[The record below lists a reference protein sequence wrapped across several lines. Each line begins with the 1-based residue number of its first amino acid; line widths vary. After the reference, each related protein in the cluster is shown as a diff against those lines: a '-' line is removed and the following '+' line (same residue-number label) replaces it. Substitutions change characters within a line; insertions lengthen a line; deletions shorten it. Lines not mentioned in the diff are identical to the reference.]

1 MQNLK
6 QKLVPVAVAIGL
18 FLLLSIVYMYPTL
31 QGKNLKQ
38 QDVVQHHG
46 MSKELVD
53 YRNATGKEAL
63 WTNSMFGGMPGYMVS
78 TQFRGN
84 KLSVIHRLLVLGNWR
99 PICFVFLYLIGFYL
113 ALLAFG
119 VNPWLSIVGAIA
131 YGFSSYF
138 FIIIDVGHISK
149 VLALGY
155 LPPIIGGIHLAFRKK
170 YLWGGILTGIAL
182 GLQLYVVHLQITYY
196 TMIIAIFLGIAEFV
210 FALKDKELI
219 PFFKALGVLIIAAL
233 LAVGCNFS
241 NFWTTYE
248 YGKFTTRG
256 KSDLTLDHKNQSTGL
271 DKKYA
276 TDWSYGIPESFTLL
290 MPNFMGGASVSK
302 LPQNSKTYEFIKSIQ
317 GAGKAKEAVKQ
328 MPTYWGKQP
337 GTAGPVYAGAI
348 VCFLFIL
355 GLFIVDDRYRW
366 WLLGVTFV
374 SLILAWGNNI
384 PNITNFLL
392 DHLPAYNKFRAVSMT
407 MVIAE
412 FSLPLLAILALD
424 KILKGQVEQKFLVK
438 SITWS
443 VSITGGLLLFFIM
456 FAKGLFSFEASV
468 DAKYIQQGA
477 TEFVDALQA
486 DRLMLFRQDAL
497 RSLVLILLSAGV
509 IVVYLFKKIKLQQAM
524 VVFGLLILMDMW
536 PVAKRYLNSDNFV
549 SKREYKDPIT
559 ESQADRLILTDKTL
573 DYRVLN
579 LAVDPFNDATTSYFH
594 KSLGGY
600 HGAKM
605 ERYQELIQYSLTNE
619 INEIYSSLKTY
630 GLAQIDQTFANAGV
644 VNMLNT
650 KYLIFN
656 PDAAPLENK
665 SALGNAWFVG
675 KATLVQN
682 ADEEITKLNTINTGE
697 EALVDKQF
705 ESNIQDK
712 QFGSDTT
719 ASIVLDEYQPNF
731 LKYSTSSNSEQLAV
745 FSEIYYPAGWN
756 VTIDGRP
763 TDYFR
768 ADYVLRAM
776 VVPAGKHT
784 IEFKFHP
791 KAYFVGEKISLASS
805 LIFILI
811 LLGAVAY
818 EIRKNL
824 SPVKTQE

>member
-6 QKLVPVAVAIGL
+6 QNLVPIVSAIGL
-18 FLLLSIVYMYPTL
+18 FLLLSIIYMYPTL
-31 QGKNLKQ
+31 EGKNLKQ

-53 YRNATGKEAL
+53 YRNETGKEAL
-63 WTNSMFGGMPGYMVS
+63 WTNSMFGGMPAYMVS
-78 TQFRGN
+78 TQFRAN
-84 KLSVIHRLLVLGNWR
+84 KLSFIHRLLVLGNWR

-119 VNPWLSIVGAIA
+119 VNPWLSLVGALA

-138 FIIIDVGHISK
+138 YIIIDVGHISK

-155 LPPIIGGIHLAFRKK
+155 LPPIIGGIHLAFRGK
-170 YLWGGILTGIAL
+170 YLWGGIITGIAL

-196 TMIIAIFLGIAEFV
+196 TMIIAIFLGIAEFI
-210 FALKDKELI
+210 FAVKDKQLI
-219 PFFKALGVLIIAAL
+219 PFFKALGVLVIAAL
-233 LAVGCNFS
+233 LAVGSNFS

-248 YGKFTTRG
+248 YGKYTTRG
-256 KSDLTLDHKNQSTGL
+256 KSDLTLDHKNQSSGL

-276 TDWSYGIPESFTLL
+276 TDWSYGISESFTLL
-290 MPNFMGGASVSK
+290 VPNFNGGASVSK

-317 GAGKAKEAVKQ
+317 GDRKAKEAIKQ

-337 GTAGPVYAGAI
+337 GTSGPVYAGAI

-355 GLFIVDDRYRW
+355 GLFIVDNRYRW

-384 PNITNFLL
+384 PNITSFLL

-412 FSLPLLAILALD
+412 FSLPLLAILAID
-424 KILKGQVEQKFLVK
+424 KIIKGQVEQKYLVK

-443 VSITGGLLLFFIM
+443 LSITGGLLLFFM
-456 FAKGLFSFEASV
+456 LFAKSLFSFEGAI
-468 DAKYIQQGA
+468 DARYIQQGA
-477 TEFVDALQA
+477 TDFVDALQA
-486 DRLMLFRQDAL
+486 DRLMLFRQDAF
-497 RSLVLILLSAGV
+497 RSLVLILLSASV
-509 IVVYLFKKIKLQQAM
+509 ILAFIFKKVKLEQAI
-524 VVFGLLILMDMW
+524 FALGLLILIDMW

-549 SKREYKDPIT
+549 NKREYKDPIT
-559 ESQADRLILTDKTL
+559 ESQADKLILMDKAL

-605 ERYQELIQYSLTNE
+605 ERYQELIQYCLTGE
-619 INEIYSSLKTY
+619 INEIYTSLKAT
-630 GLAQIDQTFANAGV
+630 GLANIDQTFANAGV
-644 VNMLNT
+644 INMLNT

-665 SALGNAWFVG
+665 SALGNAWFVNT
-675 KATLVQN
+675 AIVVEN
-682 ADEEITKLNTINTGE
+682 ADEEITKLNTINTGK
-697 EALVDKQF
+697 EALVDKRF
-705 ESNIQDK
+705 ESNIQNK
-712 QFGSDTT
+712 QFGDDTT
-719 ASIVLDEYQPNF
+719 ASIVLDEYKPNY
-731 LKYSTSSNSEQLAV
+731 LKYSTSANSEQLAV

-756 VTIDGRP
+756 VTVDGKP
-763 TDYFR
+763 ADYFR

-776 VVPAGKHT
+776 IVPAGKHT
-784 IEFKFHP
+784 IEFSFHP
-791 KAYFVGEKISLASS
+791 RAYYTGEKISLASS
-805 LIFILI
+805 VIFILI
-811 LLGAVAY
+811 LLGAIAY
-818 EIRKNL
+818 EIRRNL
-824 SPVKTQE
+824 NPVKTQE